1 MSVFMTL
8 HKIDICVTL
17 GHAQTHTHTR
27 KDIHAQPAW
36 TMPYDFRNQNR
47 LTNKPLLSGR
57 TQSNA
62 IPDICLSTHWR
73 ALRWNY
79 EMWNECAAK
88 LYLQHD
94 TCKYWIH
101 IWFMPRSFWNIFSWY
116 TFRIGQKKCN
126 WKTRIISHTIPSFTL
141 LPSDCVCVCVWWN
154 IYEVVLGHRGE
165 GVRLPE
171 KQIATQFLFH
181 QYRVCHQS
189 SWRVPSLL
197 LFVLFCYFP
206 LTVVARVQNKV
217 LRIVLHKY
225 EQKEDKGSLHN
236 SCFFVVNVYSRV
248 LYCEFPWFVFVSS
261 KMCSTIKT
269 RARS

>member
-1 MSVFMTL
+1 MNGRSHQPKIPWLIWILQNTQTGCPCPCSWHCIKLIFVWHWDT
-8 HKIDICVTL
+8 HK
-17 GHAQTHTHTR
+17 HTHTR

-79 EMWNECAAK
+79 EMWNECAAN

-141 LPSDCVCVCVWWN
+141 LPSDCVCVCVS
-154 IYEVVLGHRGE
+154 GE
-165 GVRLPE
+165 TFM
-171 KQIATQFLFH
+171 KLF
-181 QYRVCHQS
+181 
-189 SWRVPSLL
+189 
-197 LFVLFCYFP
+197 
-206 LTVVARVQNKV
+206 
-217 LRIVLHKY
+217 
-225 EQKEDKGSLHN
+225 
-236 SCFFVVNVYSRV
+236 
-248 LYCEFPWFVFVSS
+248 
-261 KMCSTIKT
+261 
-269 RARS
+269 